1 VRGHFRPIHNLR
13 LYHPSPREGTLKQ
26 RRNPNG
32 LMQKCEALQAIS
44 DCHPAS
50 FSVGIWRHHLIRC
63 PKLSLW
69 TCARS
74 KKHRRLAKNPARD
87 EPK

>member
-1 VRGHFRPIHNLR
+1 
-13 LYHPSPREGTLKQ
+13 
-26 RRNPNG
+26 

-44 DCHPAS
+44 DCHTQR
-50 FSVGIWRHHLIRC
+50 FSVGISGHHLIRC
-63 PKLSLW
+63 AKLSLW
-69 TCARS
+69 TYARS